1 MPLVSL
7 IFRRT
12 LAPSGAQTHRIASC
26 RNVKFHRDSPGITEQ
41 LIHLNVAQA
50 RGVMSR
56 EILFM
61 GISFMV
67 IVWAGTFALM
77 I

>member
-1 MPLVSL
+1 MKY
-7 IFRRT
+7 I
-12 LAPSGAQTHRIASC
+12 
-26 RNVKFHRDSPGITEQ
+26 
-41 LIHLNVAQA
+41 
-50 RGVMSR
+50 
-56 EILFM
+56 FM

>member
-1 MPLVSL
+1 MNY
-7 IFRRT
+7 F
-12 LAPSGAQTHRIASC
+12 
-26 RNVKFHRDSPGITEQ
+26 
-41 LIHLNVAQA
+41 
-50 RGVMSR
+50 
-56 EILFM
+56 FM

>member
-1 MPLVSL
+1 
-7 IFRRT
+7 
-12 LAPSGAQTHRIASC
+12 
-26 RNVKFHRDSPGITEQ
+26 
-41 LIHLNVAQA
+41 
-50 RGVMSR
+50 
-56 EILFM
+56 FM

>member
-1 MPLVSL
+1 
-7 IFRRT
+7 F
-12 LAPSGAQTHRIASC
+12 
-26 RNVKFHRDSPGITEQ
+26 
-41 LIHLNVAQA
+41 
-50 RGVMSR
+50 
-56 EILFM
+56 FM

>member
-1 MPLVSL
+1 MKYF
-7 IFRRT
+7 I
-12 LAPSGAQTHRIASC
+12 
-26 RNVKFHRDSPGITEQ
+26 
-41 LIHLNVAQA
+41 
-50 RGVMSR
+50 
-56 EILFM
+56 M